1 MDEIPKRSVRIALV
15 DDQALVLK
23 GLSALLQGLAGIEI
37 ALEASDGAQLL
48 AALPQRPVDVI
59 VSDIRMPGVGGIE
72 LIQRLRESG
81 NATPVILLTTFDDS
95 ELMLAAVQAGAQ
107 GFLLKDASPE
117 DLAEAIQRVAGGD
130 TLLQPVSLGPVRALR
145 RPTAHR
151 TETAPDRPRSQHS
164 ATGRRR
170 LFQQGDR
177 PLAAPVGRHGEE
189 LHQST
194 FWSNS
199 TAATARMRCSRRSRK
214 GCCRRN
220 CLRRFHRRLATS
232 AERWRP
238 AAVVPAIPPAEP
250 PIGFRP
256 HR

>member
-1 MDEIPKRSVRIALV
+1 MDEILRKSVRIALV

-23 GLSALLQGLAGIEI
+23 GLSALLQGVDGIEI

-72 LIQRLRESG
+72 LIERLRESG

-117 DLAEAIQRVAGGD
+117 DLAEAIHRVAGGD

-145 RPTAHR
+145 RPEPHSGPKLHLTDREISILRLVAGGYSNKEIGRSLHLSEGTVKNYISDILVKLDCRDR
-151 TETAPDRPRSQHS
+151 THAVLKAITQ
-164 ATGRRR
+164 R
-170 LFQQGDR
+170 L
-177 PLAAPVGRHGEE
+177 L
-189 LHQST
+189 
-194 FWSNS
+194 
-199 TAATARMRCSRRSRK
+199 
-214 GCCRRN
+214 
-220 CLRRFHRRLATS
+220 
-232 AERWRP
+232 
-238 AAVVPAIPPAEP
+238 
-250 PIGFRP
+250 
-256 HR
+256 